1 MVIHRGCNAARRY
14 NLLGRNKSMQV
25 NESRILS
32 TVFRP
37 PFIAH
42 LETFF
47 STSLPVPRV
56 CVFSRAGSLLQP
68 VGRKEKRKREGK
80 KKEKKRQEEDKA
92 EQKVEFSC
100 VQIESSSLLEFSLE
114 SFACSRNLS
123 NGKRGLRGGRGLE
136 TREEIDASLIFPSP

>member
-47 STSLPVPRV
+47 STSL
-56 CVFSRAGSLLQP
+56 SLSLEFAFFP
-68 VGRKEKRKREGK
+68 ELDLSCSLWEGRKKGREKEK
-80 KKEKKRQEEDKA
+80 KKERKGRRRIRPSRRLNFH
-92 EQKVEFSC
+92 VYRSSR
-100 VQIESSSLLEFSLE
+100 VLSSSF
-114 SFACSRNLS
+114 RS
-123 NGKRGLRGGRGLE
+123 NRSPVRGTCPMGKEVYAVDEDQKLGRRLM
-136 TREEIDASLIFPSP
+136 LP

>member
-37 PFIAH
+37 PFIAWKRSSPP
-42 LETFF
+42 LSLCLSSLRFF
-47 STSLPVPRV
+47 QSWISPVA
-56 CVFSRAGSLLQP
+56 CG
-68 VGRKEKRKREGK
+68 KEGK
-80 KKEKKRQEEDKA
+80 KEERGKKERKKRQEEDKA

>member
-47 STSLPVPRV
+47 STSLSVPRV

-80 KKEKKRQEEDKA
+80 KKEKKGRRRIRPSRRLNFH
-92 EQKVEFSC
+92 VYRSSR
-100 VQIESSSLLEFSLE
+100 VLSSSF
-114 SFACSRNLS
+114 RS
-123 NGKRGLRGGRGLE
+123 NRSPVRGTCPMGKEVYAVDEDQKLGRRLM
-136 TREEIDASLIFPSP
+136 LP